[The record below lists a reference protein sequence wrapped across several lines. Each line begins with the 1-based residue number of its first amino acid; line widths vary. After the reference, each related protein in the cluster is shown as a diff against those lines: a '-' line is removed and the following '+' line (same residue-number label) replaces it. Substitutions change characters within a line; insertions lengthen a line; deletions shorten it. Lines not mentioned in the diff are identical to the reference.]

1 MLQSISWTEYLTAVA
16 VILILYYLYVAVRY
30 FQGDI
35 KDLLGG
41 KRKLSFRTALAVP
54 GENGEPKIIEEQET
68 HGAFEQAKDNEFAE
82 VEHLIGRLKTA
93 IADASRRK
101 LIAQEFKQYL
111 SMVLKEYPSVKYS
124 PLRSSINELI
134 ISECQKYGAVTLREE
149 EAELLWKEAV

>member
-16 VILILYYLYVAVRY
+16 VVLILYYLYIAVRY

-35 KDLLGG
+35 KDLLAG
-41 KRKLSFRTALAVP
+41 KRKISFRTALAAP
-54 GENGEPKIIEEQET
+54 GESGEREIMEEQET
-68 HGAFEQAKDNEFAE
+68 PGAFEQATDNEFAE
-82 VEHLIGRLKTA
+82 VEHLIERLKTA
-93 IADASRRK
+93 IADGSRRK

-111 SMVLKEYPSVKYS
+111 GLVLKEYPSLCYS